1 MRFRRRYTLYPVK
14 TKRGKRIWY
23 FRVYIDGKR
32 KARTTGCASKEKAI
46 MYVETL
52 LCEPNRLKKLF
63 GCSLSMELESETLSQ
78 RLALQTGI
86 TFGEYAQNW
95 WLWDKC
101 PYVIARREAGSEE
114 HPGIKQS
121 YVTTGRQWTTHYLMP
136 YFGTF
141 NLIDINSEMI
151 THFLRI
157 LKSKHGLAPKTIN
170 NIRSIMMIMMDEAV
184 RRKIIDSNPVRR
196 TVARRIDRRK
206 RALLTDE
213 ECSRLF
219 AHDAI
224 KEIWKGKLCYYG
236 YNLVANLTGMRAG
249 EIIALTIDGI
259 LEHEIRVNKSYSE
272 KFGMGTTKTSK
283 KRNIPITSEIH
294 GLLLSI
300 YHSNPHNG
308 SRFIFTAPDGMPM
321 EAWNGRKALYAA
333 LQRIGISKQ
342 EIKDRSI
349 TFHSWRH
356 KFVTDC
362 VNAGMHPEKIKMLTG
377 HSTSSMISRY
387 TDLDPQKGISKEI
400 NEIQRSKCNKL

>member
-14 TKRGKRIWY
+14 TKKGKRIWY
-23 FRVYIDGKR
+23 FRVYIDGRR
-32 KARTTGCASKEKAI
+32 KARTTGCTSKEKAI

-63 GCSLSMELESETLSQ
+63 GCSLSMELESGTSSQ
-78 RLALQTGI
+78 QSASQTDI
-86 TFGEYAQNW
+86 TFGEYARNW

-101 PYVIARREAGSEE
+101 PYVIARREAGSKE

-121 YVTTGRQWTTHYLMP
+121 YVTTGRQWTTHYLML

-170 NIRSIMMIMMDEAV
+170 NIRSIMMIMMEEAV
-184 RRKIIDSNPVRR
+184 KKEMIGLNPVKG
-196 TVARRIDRRK
+196 TVSRCVDAVK
-206 RALLTDE
+206 RELLTDE

-219 AHDAI
+219 AYNAI
-224 KEIWKGKLCYYG
+224 NEIWKGKLCYYG

-249 EIIALTIDGI
+249 EIIALTIDDI
-259 LEHEIRVNKSYSE
+259 SEHEIRVNKSYSE

-283 KRNIPITSEIH
+283 KRDIPITAGIYR
-294 GLLLSI
+294 LLLSI
-300 YHSNPHNG
+300 YHSNPHND
-308 SRFIFTAPDGMPM
+308 SRFIFTVSDSKPM
-321 EAWNGRKALYAA
+321 DSRNGRKALYAA
-333 LQRIGISKQ
+333 LQKIGISKQ
-342 EIKDRSI
+342 EIKDRNI

-377 HSTSSMISRY
+377 HSTSSMISHY
-387 TDLDPQKGISKEI
+387 TDLNPQKDISKEI